1 MDLTGNEY
9 LEFIKNERSLF
20 YYPNNKIQNKFKFIK
35 PKTSFQESTDNYW
48 HYILFDHKLP
58 QQGWKIHLTANI
70 KDAQKL
76 LLTVSKY
83 LNNKKVSYKF
93 INTVDEMILS
103 NSKYGDRTES
113 GKFITVYPVNTT
125 EFVQLLTALAEIT
138 QDFLEGPYILS
149 DKEWQDSHVFY
160 RYGAFKAMKTVIAGK
175 EVYAIID
182 NKHNLVEDK
191 RLPYYYQPKFIVEP
205 EQLKD
210 NVQHYDQNEFKKL
223 LNYNVDFSLHYSN
236 AGGVYHAVS
245 KGKEWVLKEG
255 RSFAGLD
262 ANGNDGFN
270 RIKHEYKV
278 LKQLADIPTVV
289 NVYDSFKA
297 WKHMYLVEEYL
308 PGDTLADFIDSQ
320 YPFTTN
326 EQKKNEYLTKMVKII
341 TALLNTINQIHQKGI
356 AIGDLQPDNIIILV
370 DTDRLKLID
379 FENAQKTS
387 AAYNPGLATPGYS
400 DFNAKTFEEAD
411 RIALY
416 KIARYMIL
424 PTATGFDWAPELEAV
439 QDKNI
444 SDEFGN
450 QIVEFLHNLKKQLNL
465 NFNSDLRHPQYYHKN
480 LAVPATPFSLS
491 QLNRNIAEVAK
502 GIIDNLNFNFKGL
515 IYGDIPQ
522 YGSEISY
529 YSVANGA
536 FGAIMALNRSQTLDQ
551 KNKQKINIWLE
562 QQLPNLKKLLAV
574 QTTDIGLFTGL
585 SGIATVLWEQGYTEV
600 SYNIMEKIQTTKLF
614 KLDNDISIYS
624 GLAGVGLA
632 FLCFYVQTKKT
643 IYLQNAIAIGKQ
655 IIEII
660 KHEHYTEKTDSGLI
674 TGWLGAALF
683 LWKLSIV
690 TKTKQYKQEALKIY
704 QLVIKNSLLLTNN
717 GAFIKDNS
725 YSYERLIP
733 YVNHGSAGLA
743 LLMIEFLKD
752 DSKVFTKK
760 ELEILQKIL
769 KQNNVFVTF
778 FAGLFDGFFSLLI
791 LDNAFAIC
799 TNNTETLNKKYNLLN
814 NYLVAKDGG
823 VMVPGRFGFKC
834 SLDLTTG
841 SSGLLLL
848 LTDIKQHT
856 WNAWLPLLRS
866 K

>member
-9 LEFIKNERSLF
+9 MEFVKNDRSLF
-20 YYPNNKIQNKFKFIK
+20 YYPNDEPKNKFKFIK
-35 PKTSFQESTDNYW
+35 PKTSFQESTDSYW

-76 LLTVSKY
+76 LLTVSQY
-83 LNNKKVSYKF
+83 LNNQQVSYKF
-93 INTVDEMILS
+93 IDTVDAMLLS

-113 GKFITVYPVNTT
+113 GKFITVYPVNTA
-125 EFVQLLTALAEIT
+125 EFVQLLPALAEIT

-149 DKEWQDSHVFY
+149 DQEWQDSHVFY
-160 RYGAFKAMKTVIAGK
+160 RYGAFKAMKTVIDGA

-191 RLPYYYQPKFIVEP
+191 RLPYYYQPDFIVEP
-205 EQLKD
+205 EQLKN

-223 LNYNVDFSLHYSN
+223 MNYNVDFSLHYSN
-236 AGGVYHAVS
+236 AGGVYHAVF

-255 RSFAGLD
+255 RAFAGLD

-270 RIKHEYKV
+270 RIKHEYKI
-278 LKQLADIPTVV
+278 LKQLAEIPTVV
-289 NVYDSFKA
+289 DVYESFKA
-297 WKHMYLVEEYL
+297 WKHQYLVEEYL
-308 PGDTLADFIDSQ
+308 QGDTLADFVDSQ
-320 YPFTTN
+320 YPFTAN
-326 EQKKNEYLTKMVKII
+326 KQKKNEYLTKTVKII
-341 TALLNTINQIHQKGI
+341 TALLKAINQIHQKGI
-356 AIGDLQPDNIIILV
+356 AIGDLQPDNIIIL
-370 DTDRLKLID
+370 DTDKVKLID
-379 FENAQKTS
+379 FENAQKAS

-400 DFNAKTFEEAD
+400 DFNAKTFAEAD

-416 KIARYMIL
+416 KIARYLIL

-444 SDEFGN
+444 SNEFGK

-465 NFNSDLRHPQYYHKN
+465 NFNSDSRHPQYYYQN
-480 LAVPATPFSLS
+480 LTVPSTPFSLN
-491 QLNRNIAEVAK
+491 QLNQNIAEVAK
-502 GIIDNLNFNFKGL
+502 GISDNLNYNFKGL

-522 YGSEISY
+522 YSSEISY

-551 KNKQKINIWLE
+551 KSKQEINIWLE
-562 QQLPNLKKLLAV
+562 QQLPNLKKLLAEP
-574 QTTDIGLFTGL
+574 TTDIGLFTGL
-585 SGIATVLWEQGYTEV
+585 SGIATVLYEQGYTKI
-600 SYNIMEKIQTTKLF
+600 SYSIMKKIQTNVALKLT
-614 KLDNDISIYS
+614 NDISIYS

-632 FLCFYVQTKKT
+632 FLCFYGQTKKN
-643 IYLQNAIAIGKQ
+643 IYLQNAIDLGKQ
-655 IIEII
+655 VMQII
-660 KHEHYTEKTDSGLI
+660 KHERYTEKTDSGLI

-690 TKTKQYKQEALKIY
+690 TKAKQYKQAALRIY
-704 QLVIKNSLLLTNN
+704 QVVIKNSLQLTSD

-743 LLMIEFLKD
+743 LLMIEFLQD
-752 DSKVFTKK
+752 DPKVFTKK
-760 ELEILQKIL
+760 ELEILLKIL
-769 KQNNVFVTF
+769 KQNDVFVTF
-778 FAGLFDGFFSLLI
+778 FAGLFDGFLSLLI

-799 TNNTETLNKKYNLLN
+799 TNNKVTLKKKYNLLN
-814 NYLVAKDGG
+814 NYLVAQNGG